1 MRFLVDTQI
10 AIWALLDDVR
20 LSEEARETLGD
31 LTNEC
36 FFSVSS
42 IWELAIKRALKKP
55 GFLHDPR
62 EIRTQLLAN
71 GYEEL
76 TIQSK
81 HVVEVDSL
89 PPIHKDPFDRIL
101 IAQATVEGITFLT
114 ADPMIARY
122 PGPIRKV

>member
-10 AIWALLDDVR
+10 AIWALLDDAR
-20 LSEEARETLGD
+20 LGESARKALGD

-36 FFSVSS
+36 IFSVSS
-42 IWELAIKRALKKP
+42 IWEIAIKRALNKP

-62 EIRTQLLAN
+62 EIRRQLLAN

-76 TIQSK
+76 TIQSR

-89 PPIHKDPFDRIL
+89 PLLHKDPFDRL
-101 IAQATVEGITFLT
+101 MIAQAVVEGITLLT
-114 ADPMIARY
+114 ADPVIAQY
-122 PGPIRKV
+122 PGPIWKV

>member
-10 AIWALLDDVR
+10 AIWALLDDRR
-20 LSEEARETLGD
+20 LGESAREALGD

-36 FFSVSS
+36 VFSVSS
-42 IWELAIKRALKKP
+42 IWEIAIKRALKKP

-62 EIRTQLLAN
+62 EIRRQLLAN

-76 TIQSK
+76 TIQSQ

-89 PPIHKDPFDRIL
+89 PLLHRDPFDRIL
-101 IAQATVEGITFLT
+101 IAQAMVERLTLLT
-114 ADPMIARY
+114 ADAVIAKY